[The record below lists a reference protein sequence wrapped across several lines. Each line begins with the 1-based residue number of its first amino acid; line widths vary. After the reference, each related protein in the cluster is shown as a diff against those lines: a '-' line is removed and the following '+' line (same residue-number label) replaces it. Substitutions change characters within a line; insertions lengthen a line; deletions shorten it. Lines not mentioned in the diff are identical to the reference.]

1 MYKAL
6 YKFLGQSEHLWSCG
20 KARGG
25 GINVTVYSQG
35 KVWKSSED
43 ARNKSGCQLKG
54 KTVIPSVQNY
64 LYGWL
69 DL

>member
-20 KARGG
+20 KTRDG
-25 GINVTVYSQG
+25 GINVTIYSQG

-43 ARNKSGCQLKG
+43 ARKRAGCQLK
-54 KTVIPSVQNY
+54 
-64 LYGWL
+64 
-69 DL
+69 